1 MIIPLADIVSGIFF
15 FTFVSE
21 LKYISM
27 KIHQY
32 TSIDSLALILKNK
45 TIRFKRLDKMDDIE
59 EAALSNAGIHL
70 GGFMFVSCW
79 TYNENESIPLWRM
92 YTPTTKGVR
101 ISLDKDMFK
110 KHIVTKEELEKYH
123 IQTNEQNISS
133 IIPLTK
139 MFTTQYTILNTF
151 WNENFFYQK
160 IEYTDDLNQIY
171 NSLIQNNSSSVSLNF
186 ENVGRFKHKHWK
198 FQDECRFR
206 LIILPNDNIN
216 FGDKKYATY
225 ILSCVK
231 EERFPIIDSFFIDL
245 KDNVFDN
252 LTITLS
258 PYATEADKLIV
269 NALCKEYAPNAH
281 IIDSSLKGKVRL

>member
-1 MIIPLADIVSGIFF
+1 MI
-15 FTFVSE
+15 
-21 LKYISM
+21 
-27 KIHQY
+27 IHQY

-59 EAALSNAGIHL
+59 EAALSNVGIHL

-79 TYNENESIPLWRM
+79 TFNEIESIPLWKM
-92 YTPTTKGVR
+92 YTPATKGVR
-101 ISLDKDMFK
+101 ISLDKNMFK
-110 KHIVTKEELEKYH
+110 KHIVTK
-123 IQTNEQNISS
+123 
-133 IIPLTK
+133 
-139 MFTTQYTILNTF
+139 LNTF
-151 WNENFFYQK
+151 WNEDFFYKK

-171 NSLIQNNSSSVSLNF
+171 NSLIQNNSNGVSLNF
-186 ENVGRFKHKHWK
+186 DNVGRFKHKHWE

-216 FGDKKYATY
+216 IGDKRYVTY
-225 ILSCVK
+225 IHSCVK

-245 KDNVFDN
+245 KDDAFDN
-252 LTITLS
+252 LRITLS

-281 IIDSSLKGKVRL
+281 IINSSLKGKVRI

>member
-1 MIIPLADIVSGIFF
+1 
-15 FTFVSE
+15 
-21 LKYISM
+21 M

-92 YTPTTKGVR
+92 YTPTTRGVR

-123 IQTNEQNISS
+123 IQTNEQNFSS

-171 NSLIQNNSSSVSLNF
+171 NSNTSVNF
-186 ENVGRFKHKHWK
+186 YRKIK
-198 FQDECRFR
+198 
-206 LIILPNDNIN
+206 
-216 FGDKKYATY
+216 
-225 ILSCVK
+225 S
-231 EERFPIIDSFFIDL
+231 
-245 KDNVFDN
+245 
-252 LTITLS
+252 
-258 PYATEADKLIV
+258 
-269 NALCKEYAPNAH
+269 
-281 IIDSSLKGKVRL
+281 